1 MIHDLLGERGEA
13 TKSYQMALAVKTDG
27 MAKDVAR
34 QYLDEP
40 YRKEAARQTAP
51 AVVGGQKEDKGTP

>member
-1 MIHDLLGERGEA
+1 
-13 TKSYQMALAVKTDG
+13 LAVKTDG

-40 YRKEAARQTAP
+40 YRKEAGRQTVP
-51 AVVGGQKEDKGTP
+51 

>member
-40 YRKEAARQTAP
+40 YRKEAAVRPDRNAREP
-51 AVVGGQKEDKGTP
+51 KGSQKMP